1 MKKKIGVGGGCP
13 PFLKRESTPY
23 KEIVDKKR

>member
-1 MKKKIGVGGGCP
+1 VGGGCP

-23 KEIVDKKR
+23 KEIIDKTR